1 MILTLGRRSVH
12 RRRHAYIAREGTP
25 RFDERVLA
33 VLSPATASFAWK
45 LDEITRTGAEG

>member
-25 RFDERVLA
+25 R
-33 VLSPATASFAWK
+33 SP
-45 LDEITRTGAEG
+45 LVGGA